1 MERSEALI
9 RLRKLVGTDLLQL
22 AEEYEV
28 TVWKDGK
35 RNKGWAG
42 QVLERFLGLQIN
54 TAQAPNFGS
63 WELKQVSLNW
73 DKRGQVKVK
82 ETMAITMIDPVHVKQ
97 NPFETSHLLSK
108 LTKAVLVART
118 SSGQYE
124 KESIVERVVTF
135 DLAPNT
141 KLYEGIKDDY
151 EEVRKVLHAQG
162 FSALTGSMG
171 VYVQPRTKGPGHGS
185 ISRAFY
191 ARKRLVEL
199 AMGLT
204 ARIF

>member
-1 MERSEALI
+1 MERNEAVL
-9 RLRKLVGTDLLQL
+9 RLQELVGRDLLQL
-22 AEEYEV
+22 AQELDV

-42 QVLERFLGLQIN
+42 HVIERYLGLQIN
-54 TAQAPNFGS
+54 SAQAPNFGS

-73 DKRGQVKVK
+73 DRCGRVKVK

-118 SSGQYE
+118 SSGPSE
-124 KESIVERVVTF
+124 TESRVERVVTF
-135 DLAPNT
+135 DLDPDT
-141 KLYEGIKDDY
+141 ELYKGIKADY
-151 EEVRKVLHAQG
+151 EEVRRVLHSLG
-162 FSALTGSMG
+162 FQALTGRMG

-191 ARKRLVEL
+191 ARKRFVEL
-199 AMGLT
+199 ALGLT
-204 ARIF
+204 DRLL